1 MVKYSKIISFIVSF
15 LTNMYDSKVMIK
27 TRLGG
32 DRRKLVLP
40 GRVLTKRHRPT
51 AGILRG
57 KGYTR

>member
-32 DRRKLVLP
+32 DRMKLVLP
-40 GRVLTKRHRPT
+40 GRVLTKNKD
-51 AGILRG
+51 LQWV
-57 KGYTR
+57 Y